1 METLGHSTQASGGD
15 QHESTV
21 SSVPFRRIAVCVDGS
36 VQMADAVVHHAA
48 MTAEAFSAPLTI
60 LRVLEPDQR
69 ANGVPPDP
77 LDWDVRQ
84 REAHAHLDQLVALA
98 RQRAIDVSTEL
109 LQGRPAE
116 QICQWAWQHH
126 ADLVVLASHGEHGRS
141 AWTLSST
148 ARKLVDGV
156 PGSLLLVPADG
167 APDTGSLPGYR
178 RIMVPLDGSP
188 RAESVLPIAVRLA
201 TAHRADVLVAHITAA
216 PELATV
222 SPLTADDRDLEQRI
236 VARNERV
243 MRGYLDQIRARMVNA
258 GVAARTVIARA
269 GDARTRLARLVRRE
283 GIDLVVLS
291 AYGRRGPRDTPCGSV
306 TAHLVTHATTP
317 MLVFRER
324 PRRVL
329 ERLSEVTRPH
339 AATVRPP
346 VQAVA

>member
-1 METLGHSTQASGGD
+1 MAE
-15 QHESTV
+15 
-21 SSVPFRRIAVCVDGS
+21 AV
-36 VQMADAVVHHAA
+36 MHHAA
-48 MTAEAFSAPLTI
+48 MTAEAFSTPLTI
-60 LRVLEPDQR
+60 LRVLEPDQH

-98 RQRAIDVSTEL
+98 RQRAIDLSTEL

-116 QICQWAWQHH
+116 QICHWAWQHH
-126 ADLVVLASHGEHGRS
+126 AD
-141 AWTLSST
+141 
-148 ARKLVDGV
+148 LVDGV

-167 APDTGSLPGYR
+167 APETGSLRGYR

-188 RAESVLPIAVRLA
+188 RAESVVPIAMRLA
-201 TAHRADVLVAHITAA
+201 TAHGADVLVAHITAA
-216 PELATV
+216 PELATA

-243 MRGYLDQIRARMVNA
+243 MRGYLDQIRARMLDA
-258 GVAARTVIARA
+258 GVAARTLIARA

-283 GIDLVVLS
+283 EIDLVVLS

-324 PRRVL
+324 PRGVL
-329 ERLSEVTRPH
+329 QRLSEVTRPH